1 MADAKD
7 KVTYGL
13 MAAGS
18 LIGGALPL
26 ITKETKNKPQ
36 SSEES
41 SGEEN
46 TEEPAENQEEGKKAP
61 RLKQTAKKP
70 AIKAKQATDNVKE
83 SGKQI
88 QDNLE
93 NKKKSAED
101 NAKNAGA
108 QAKDTVAGK
117 AKGARQAADA
127 SKVVYKGNKK
137 VKETK
142 GRISGLK
149 NTVGEKVEKTGMK
162 IQDQKNAQSKSST
175 NKAEKETE
183 QPAQEAESNAPKKAK
198 KVSKKTARRLTDAT
212 GLEQSAASA
221 EPGVENAE
229 ESTLTQE
236 LERRPEETNEAE
248 IDAYQSGSQN
258 GSNMNHSLTDVMD
271 TVNDFFKN
279 YVAEP
284 QRITS
289 TEKQEGQWLV
299 EIEALNKEGRKS
311 KKETYQVQVDD
322 HLEVTSYKRVDG
334 NK

>member
-1 MADAKD
+1 MTDAKD

-26 ITKETKNKPQ
+26 ITKGTKNKLQ

-46 TEEPAENQEEGKKAP
+46 TDETAENQEAGKKAP

-70 AIKAKQATDNVKE
+70 AIKAKQASDNVKE
-83 SGKQI
+83 SEKQM
-88 QDNLE
+88 QGNLK

-101 NAKNAGA
+101 NVKKAGA
-108 QAKDTVAGK
+108 QAKDTVTGK
-117 AKGARQAADA
+117 AKGAGQAAEA
-127 SKVVYKGNKK
+127 SKVVYKGNEK

-142 GRISGLK
+142 SRINGIK

-162 IQDQKNAQSKSST
+162 IQNQKNAHSSV
-175 NKAEKETE
+175 NKAEEEAE
-183 QPAQEAESNAPKKAK
+183 QPARETKSNAPKKAK
-198 KVSKKTARRLTDAT
+198 KVSKKTARRLIDAT

-236 LERRPEETNEAE
+236 FERRPEAEAA
-248 IDAYQSGSQN
+248 AYQSGRQN
-258 GSNMNHSLTDVMD
+258 GSNMNHSLNDVMD
-271 TVNDFFKN
+271 TVNDFFES

-322 HLEVTSYKRVDG
+322 HLEVASYKRVDG

>member
-1 MADAKD
+1 MTDAKD

-18 LIGGALPL
+18 LVGGALPL
-26 ITKETKNKPQ
+26 ITKGTKNKLQ

-46 TEEPAENQEEGKKAP
+46 TEEPAETGEEGKKAP

-70 AIKAKQATDNVKE
+70 AIKAKQAKDNVKE
-83 SGKQI
+83 SGRQL
-88 QDNLE
+88 QGTVE

-101 NAKNAGA
+101 NAKNAGE
-108 QAKDTVAGK
+108 QAKETVAGK
-117 AKGARQAADA
+117 AKGAKQAADA

-142 GRISGLK
+142 GKVNGVK

-162 IQDQKNAQSKSST
+162 IQDQKNAQS
-175 NKAEKETE
+175 NANRAEEE
-183 QPAQEAESNAPKKAK
+183 AGQPAQEADSAPKKAK
-198 KVSKKTARRLTDAT
+198 KVSKKSARRPTDAT

-221 EPGVENAE
+221 EPGVEDAE

-236 LERRPEETNEAE
+236 FERRPEEMNEAE

-258 GSNMNHSLTDVMD
+258 GSKMNHSLTDVMD
-271 TVNDFFKN
+271 TVNDFFED
-279 YVAEP
+279 YVAAP

-289 TEKQEGQWLV
+289 TEKQEEHWLV

-322 HLEVTSYKRVDG
+322 HLEVISYKRVDE

>member
-1 MADAKD
+1 MTDAKD

-26 ITKETKNKPQ
+26 ITKGTKNKLH
-36 SSEES
+36 SSEEA

-46 TEEPAENQEEGKKAP
+46 TDGPAGSQEEGKKAP
-61 RLKQTAKKP
+61 RLKQTAKNP
-70 AIKAKQATDNVKE
+70 AFKAK
-83 SGKQI
+83 
-88 QDNLE
+88 
-93 NKKKSAED
+93 
-101 NAKNAGA
+101 
-108 QAKDTVAGK
+108 
-117 AKGARQAADA
+117 QAADA
-127 SKVVYKGNKK
+127 SKVVYKENKK

-142 GRISGLK
+142 GRINGVK

-162 IQDQKNAQSKSST
+162 IQDQKNSQSSAD
-175 NKAEKETE
+175 KAKEETE
-183 QPAQEAESNAPKKAK
+183 QPAQEAGSAPKKAK
-198 KVSKKTARRLTDAT
+198 KVSKQQARRLTDAT

-236 LERRPEETNEAE
+236 LERRPEERQEVE
-248 IDAYQSGSQN
+248 VDSYQSGSQS
-258 GSNMNHSLTDVMD
+258 GSSMKHSLTDVMD
-271 TVNDFFKN
+271 TVNDFFKS

-289 TEKQEGQWLV
+289 TEKQEGHWLV

>member
-1 MADAKD
+1 MTDAKD

-18 LIGGALPL
+18 IIGGALPL
-26 ITKETKNKPQ
+26 ITKGTKNRLQ
-36 SSEES
+36 SSEEA

-46 TEEPAENQEEGKKAP
+46 TSETAESQEPEKKAP
-61 RLKQTAKKP
+61 RLKQAAKKP
-70 AIKAKQATDNVKE
+70 AIKAKQATDSVKE
-83 SGKQI
+83 SEKQI
-88 QDNLE
+88 QGDLK

-101 NAKNAGA
+101 NAKNVSAK
-108 QAKDTVAGK
+108 AKDTVTEK
-117 AKGARQAADA
+117 AKGVTQAADA
-127 SKVVYKGNKK
+127 SNVVYKGNKK

-142 GRISGLK
+142 GRINGIK

-162 IQDQKNAQSKSST
+162 IQDQKNAHSSV
-175 NKAEKETE
+175 NKAEEEAE
-183 QPAQEAESNAPKKAK
+183 QPAQEMKSNAPKKAK
-198 KVSKKTARRLTDAT
+198 KISKKNARRLIDAT

-221 EPGVENAE
+221 EPGVESAE

-236 LERRPEETNEAE
+236 LERRPEERQEAE
-248 IDAYQSGSQN
+248 VDAYQSGSQN

-289 TEKQEGQWLV
+289 TEKQEDQWLV
-299 EIEALNKEGRKS
+299 EIEALNKEGRKA

>member
-1 MADAKD
+1 MTDAKD

-26 ITKETKNKPQ
+26 ITKGTKNKLHSPKDS
-36 SSEES
+36 SSEENAVES
-41 SGEEN
+41 
-46 TEEPAENQEEGKKAP
+46 TESQEKEKKAP
-61 RLKQTAKKP
+61 RLKQTVKKP
-70 AIKAKQATDNVKE
+70 ATKAKQAKDNVKE
-83 SGKQI
+83 SGKQ
-88 QDNLE
+88 LEGTVE
-93 NKKKSAED
+93 NKTKSAE
-101 NAKNAGA
+101 NNTKKAGE
-108 QAKDTVAGK
+108 QAKEAVSGK
-117 AKGARQAADA
+117 AKGAKQAADA

-142 GRISGLK
+142 GRINGVK
-149 NTVGEKVEKTGMK
+149 NTVGEKVEKTGRK
-162 IQDQKNAQSKSST
+162 IQDQENAQSIT
-175 NKAEKETE
+175 NKDKEETE
-183 QPAQEAESNAPKKAK
+183 LSAGKADSAPKKAK
-198 KVSKKTARRLTDAT
+198 KVSKKSSRRLTDAT

-221 EPGVENAE
+221 EPGMENAE

-236 LERRPEETNEAE
+236 IERRPEEVDEAE
-248 IDAYQSGSQN
+248 VNAYQSEKQN
-258 GSNMNHSLTDVMD
+258 GGKMNHSLTDVMD
-271 TVNDFFKN
+271 TVNDFFEN

-289 TEKQEGQWLV
+289 TEKQKGQWLV

-322 HLEVTSYKRVDG
+322 QLEVTSYKRIDE